1 MGPLSTRRTL
11 YLWIA
16 CLAMLL
22 NALTPSLSHA
32 LAASGRGG
40 WVEVCSAA
48 GKQYVAAP
56 AVPSPTD
63 TSLHQLAHCPFCL
76 PHAGSFA
83 LPAPQLFH
91 LPVLSGHDLYGPL
104 PHATA
109 LPVLPWLGA
118 RPRGPPSLS

>member
-1 MGPLSTRRTL
+1 MGSLPIRRTL
-11 YLWIA
+11 HLWIA

-40 WVEVCSAA
+40 WIEVCSAA

-56 AVPSPTD
+56 AVPSPAD

-76 PHAGSFA
+76 THAGSFA
-83 LPAPQLFH
+83 LPAPQLVHF
-91 LPVLSGHDLYGPL
+91 PVLSGHDRYPPL
-104 PHATA
+104 PPAAA
-109 LPVLPWLGA
+109 LPVLPWRGA
-118 RPRGPPSLS
+118 QPRGPPSLS